1 MIEIVREKIDIA
13 HVIQSVEDPAAGSV
27 AVFIGTTRNHSDGKL
42 VLGLEYDAY
51 APMALKLM
59 NRIAGEVKSKW
70 GVQKISIVH
79 RVGRLEVGGA
89 SVVIAVSSAHRKE
102 AFEAC
107 RYAIDTLK
115 KEVPIW
121 KKEFFEDGEM
131 WVDSKSMGAI
141 T

>member
-1 MIEIVREKIDIA
+1 MIEIVKEKIDVA
-13 HVIQSVEDPAAGSV
+13 RVIGSAEDPAAGGV
-27 AVFIGTTRNHSDGKL
+27 AVFIGTTRDHSNGRR
-42 VLGLEYDAY
+42 VLALEYDAY
-51 APMALKLM
+51 PPMALKLM
-59 NRIAGEVKSKW
+59 NRIAAEAKTRW
-70 GVQKISIVH
+70 GLQKVSIVH
-79 RVGRLEVGGA
+79 RVGKMGVGEP

-131 WVDSKSMGAI
+131 WVQPEQNI
-141 T
+141 TSP